1 MTEYDPRYKTTFSN
15 RWLMQQFVQ
24 AFLHDSV
31 TDIMDFESLEMTADR
46 INQRRPEIQKIE
58 GPTQ

>member
-31 TDIMDFESLEMTADR
+31 TDIMDFESLEMCR
-46 INQRRPEIQKIE
+46 QNQSAKTRNTKD
-58 GPTQ
+58 